1 MNKKIIL
8 AMGILIPTLADAQYV
23 TYSHDDAKMNQITVA
38 EIGSGSLTPSL
49 YYDLLHKSYAKTA
62 ATKNKLS
69 FRTAAA
75 VALYKQ
81 VDDAEALDSALTKRA
96 EIEALNVADRTGGAL
111 DVAWVA
117 EGGKINSKLAD
128 YQQNIR
134 RIMLVGGTA
143 NEQAYWQEYYNVF
156 VSALKAT
163 QSAYMPN
170 SQRKKQYL
178 QIYAD
183 ITNKNDM
190 LIYYLVRLANA
201 KSTSKLLTAT
211 YNKPDNK
218 AEIVLAAMNRWRE
231 AGWKTAPT
239 KGSNSTGIGNGLIIS
254 PGFNRDPILIDS
266 IALRPGFIIRDS
278 LFIGNTIIR

>member
-75 VALYKQ
+75 VALYQQ
-81 VDDAEALDSALTKRA
+81 VDDAAALDSALTKRA

-117 EGGKINSKLAD
+117 EGGKINSKLTD

-134 RIMLVGGTA
+134 RIMLIGGTA

-156 VSALKAT
+156 VSAIKAT

-183 ITNKNDM
+183 ITNKNDL
-190 LIYYLVRLANA
+190 LIYYLVSLANA
-201 KSTSKLLTAT
+201 KSTSKLLIAT

-218 AEIVLAAMNRWRE
+218 AEIVLAAKNRWRE
-231 AGWKTAPT
+231 AGSI
-239 KGSNSTGIGNGLIIS
+239 SNE
-254 PGFNRDPILIDS
+254 
-266 IALRPGFIIRDS
+266 IIR
-278 LFIGNTIIR
+278 

>member
-1 MNKKIIL
+1 MKQLKYIF
-8 AMGILIPTLADAQYV
+8 AMELLMPTLVSAQYV
-23 TYSHDDAKMNQITVA
+23 TYDHDDAKMNQITVA

-49 YYDLLHKSYAKTA
+49 YYDLLHKSYAKSA

-81 VDDAEALDSALTKRA
+81 VDNAEALDSALTKRA
-96 EIEALNVADRTGGAL
+96 EIEALNVADRTGGSL

-117 EGGKINSKLAD
+117 EGVKINSKLAD

-134 RIMLVGGTA
+134 RIMLMGGTA
-143 NEQAYWQEYYNVF
+143 KEQAYWQEYYNVF
-156 VSALKAT
+156 VSAIKAT

-190 LIYYLVRLANA
+190 LIYYLVRLSNA
-201 KSTSKLLTAT
+201 KSTSKLLTST

-218 AEIVLAAMNRWRE
+218 AVIVLAAMSRWRE
-231 AGWKTAPT
+231 AGRM
-239 KGSNSTGIGNGLIIS
+239 SVH
-254 PGFNRDPILIDS
+254 
-266 IALRPGFIIRDS
+266 DS
-278 LFIGNTIIR
+278 LFTGNTIIR

>member
-1 MNKKIIL
+1 
-8 AMGILIPTLADAQYV
+8 MGILIPTLAEAQYV

-69 FRTAAA
+69 FRTTAA
-75 VALYKQ
+75 VALYQQ
-81 VDDAEALDSALTKRA
+81 VDDAAALDSALTKRA

-117 EGGKINSKLAD
+117 EGGKINSKLTD
-128 YQQNIR
+128 YLQNIR
-134 RIMLVGGTA
+134 RIMLIGGTA

-156 VSALKAT
+156 VSAIKAT

-211 YNKPDNK
+211 YNQPDNK

-231 AGWKTAPT
+231 AG
-239 KGSNSTGIGNGLIIS
+239 
-254 PGFNRDPILIDS
+254 
-266 IALRPGFIIRDS
+266 
-278 LFIGNTIIR
+278 